1 MMDVNKVLVRA
12 FVNVVASVE
21 LTDDDDIDPDV
32 ATDIL
37 EPAAA
42 LFRDLS
48 EEGRREVA
56 SLILE
61 CAELEENP
69 ERRRVIMGFPEAI
82 GLLGE
87 E

>member
-1 MMDVNKVLVRA
+1 MDVNKVLVRA
-12 FVNVVASVE
+12 FVSVVVSID
-21 LTDDDDIDPDV
+21 LTDDEDIDPDI

-48 EEGRREVA
+48 DEGCREVA

-61 CAELEENP
+61 CAELEANP
-69 ERRRVIMGFPEAI
+69 ERRRIILGLPEAI
-82 GLLGE
+82 GLLDE

>member
-1 MMDVNKVLVRA
+1 MDVNKVLVCA
-12 FVNVVASVE
+12 FVSIVVSID
-21 LTDDDDIDPDV
+21 LTDDEDIDPDI

-48 EEGRREVA
+48 EEGRREVT

-69 ERRRVIMGFPEAI
+69 ERQRAILGLPEAI

-87 E
+87 G

>member
-1 MMDVNKVLVRA
+1 MDVNKVLVRA
-12 FVNVVASVE
+12 FVSLVVSID
-21 LTDDDDIDPDV
+21 LTDDEDIDPDI

-48 EEGRREVA
+48 EEGRREVT
-56 SLILE
+56 SLVLE

-69 ERRRVIMGFPEAI
+69 ERKRVILGLPEAI
-82 GLLGE
+82 GLLDE
-87 E
+87 D

>member
-1 MMDVNKVLVRA
+1 MDVSKVLVRA
-12 FVNVVASVE
+12 FVSVAISID
-21 LTDDDDIDPDV
+21 LTDDEDIDPDI

-48 EEGRREVA
+48 EEGRREVT

-69 ERRRVIMGFPEAI
+69 ERKRAILGLPEAI
-82 GLLGE
+82 GLLDEG
-87 E
+87 

>member
-1 MMDVNKVLVRA
+1 MDVNKVLVRA
-12 FVNVVASVE
+12 FVSVVVSID
-21 LTDDDDIDPDV
+21 LTDDEDIDPDI
-32 ATDIL
+32 ATNIL

-48 EEGRREVA
+48 EEGRREVT

-69 ERRRVIMGFPEAI
+69 ERRRVILGLPEAI

-87 E
+87 D

>member
-1 MMDVNKVLVRA
+1 MDVNKVLVRA
-12 FVNVVASVE
+12 FVSVVVSID
-21 LTDDDDIDPDV
+21 LTDDEDIDPDI

-48 EEGRREVA
+48 EEGRREVT

-69 ERRRVIMGFPEAI
+69 ERQRAILGLPEAV

-87 E
+87 G

>member
-1 MMDVNKVLVRA
+1 MDVNKVLVRA
-12 FVNVVASVE
+12 FVSVVVSID

-48 EEGRREVA
+48 EEGRREVT
-56 SLILE
+56 SMILE

-69 ERRRVIMGFPEAI
+69 ERKRAILELPEAI
-82 GLLGE
+82 GLLDE
-87 E
+87 D

>member
-1 MMDVNKVLVRA
+1 MDVNKVLASA
-12 FVNVVASVE
+12 FVSVVVSID
-21 LTDDDDIDPDV
+21 LTDDDDIDPDI

-48 EEGRREVA
+48 GEGRREVT
-56 SLILE
+56 SLILG

-69 ERRRVIMGFPEAI
+69 ERRRAILALPEAI
-82 GLLGE
+82 GLLDVD
-87 E
+87 

>member
-1 MMDVNKVLVRA
+1 MEVNKVLIRA
-12 FVNVVASVE
+12 FVSVVVSID
-21 LTDDDDIDPDV
+21 LTDDEDIDPDI

-48 EEGRREVA
+48 GEGRQEVT

-69 ERRRVIMGFPEAI
+69 ERKRAILGLPEAI
-82 GLLGE
+82 GLLDE
-87 E
+87 D

>member
-1 MMDVNKVLVRA
+1 MDVNKVLVRA
-12 FVNVVASVE
+12 FVSVVVSID
-21 LTDDDDIDPDV
+21 LTDDEDIDPDV

-48 EEGRREVA
+48 EEGRREA
-56 SLILE
+56 TSLILE

-69 ERRRVIMGFPEAI
+69 ERRAAILEFPQAI
-82 GLLGE
+82 GLLGDD
-87 E
+87 

>member
-1 MMDVNKVLVRA
+1 MDVNKVLIRA
-12 FVNVVASVE
+12 FVSVVVSID
-21 LTDDDDIDPDV
+21 LTDDEDIDPDI

-48 EEGRREVA
+48 EEGRREVI

-61 CAELEENP
+61 CAELEENS
-69 ERRRVIMGFPEAI
+69 ERKRAILGLPEAI
-82 GLLGE
+82 GLLE
-87 E
+87 ED

>member
-1 MMDVNKVLVRA
+1 MDVKKVLVSA
-12 FVNVVASVE
+12 FVSVVVSID
-21 LTDDDDIDPDV
+21 LTDDEDIDPDV

-48 EEGRREVA
+48 EDGRREMI

-61 CAELEENP
+61 CAEKEEDLE
-69 ERRRVIMGFPEAI
+69 RKRAILRFPEAI
-82 GLLGE
+82 GLVDE
-87 E
+87 D

>member
-1 MMDVNKVLVRA
+1 MDVNRVLVRA
-12 FVNVVASVE
+12 FVSIVVSID
-21 LTDDDDIDPDV
+21 LTDDEDIDPDI

-48 EEGRREVA
+48 DEGRREVT

-61 CAELEENP
+61 CAELEDNP
-69 ERRRVIMGFPEAI
+69 ERKRAILEFPEAI
-82 GLLGE
+82 GLLDE
-87 E
+87 D